1 MESSP
6 FKLFAIDAV
15 ARNLDARVMLPEEV
29 QMLLM
34 LDRILEATSTYK
46 DLGLAMDFSGRDHEL
61 AVHLYNQLPQEQ
73 RDFDKFPAV
82 FTGLMP
88 VKSDTGKYGLAFEV
102 MSYTEM
108 RTAKIL
114 ASLKGNFNDND
125 PELLRTGLPSG
136 LGEGSR
142 RLYPRDQK
150 QPSLDN
156 LGIWAFCLDTRL
168 GLGSDR
174 SDLDISYCDGRVVVV
189 SGEATRE
196 NFRQELARK
205 TRSTI

>member
-1 MESSP
+1 
-6 FKLFAIDAV
+6 
-15 ARNLDARVMLPEEV
+15 
-29 QMLLM
+29 
-34 LDRILEATSTYK
+34 
-46 DLGLAMDFSGRDHEL
+46 
-61 AVHLYNQLPQEQ
+61 
-73 RDFDKFPAV
+73 
-82 FTGLMP
+82 
-88 VKSDTGKYGLAFEV
+88 

-125 PELLRTGLPSG
+125 PELLRTGLPSGLGEGSYSYLNHHIINNSGLPSG